1 MLSTRG
7 GQKFG
12 RVTVTLVP
20 SSEDRSFRSVPSTF
34 NATDRSYRWR
44 RAQAMNYMVVPKR
57 ITSERIEVDVFVD
70 SLKKGRTPSK
80 EVQKEVQKV
89 VQDFVKTMIESEW
102 KGLKFGGIGRAGSA
116 VPPQKGLVRGSIEDI
131 LGVGFDR

>member
-1 MLSTRG
+1 
-7 GQKFG
+7 
-12 RVTVTLVP
+12 
-20 SSEDRSFRSVPSTF
+20 
-34 NATDRSYRWR
+34 
-44 RAQAMNYMVVPKR
+44 MNYMVVPKR

>member
-1 MLSTRG
+1 
-7 GQKFG
+7 
-12 RVTVTLVP
+12 
-20 SSEDRSFRSVPSTF
+20 
-34 NATDRSYRWR
+34 
-44 RAQAMNYMVVPKR
+44 MNYMVVPKR

-70 SLKKGRTPSK
+70 SLKKGRTPS
-80 EVQKEVQKV
+80 KEVQKV

>member
-20 SSEDRSFRSVPSTF
+20 TSDDRTFRSVPSTF
-34 NATDRSYRWR
+34 SATERSYRWR
-44 RAQAMNYMVVPKR
+44 KAQAMNYMVVPKR
-57 ITSERIEVDVFVD
+57 ITSGRIEVDVFVD
-70 SLKKGRTPSK
+70 SPKKGRTPSRD
-80 EVQKEVQKV
+80 VQKV

-131 LGVGFDR
+131 LGVALDR

>member
-20 SSEDRSFRSVPSTF
+20 TSDDRSFRRVPSTF
-34 NATDRSYRWR
+34 SATDRSYRWR
-44 RAQAMNYMVVPKR
+44 RAQAMSYMVVPKR

-80 EVQKEVQKV
+80 DVQKV
-89 VQDFVKTMIESEW
+89 VQDFVKSMIESEW

-116 VPPQKGLVRGSIEDI
+116 IPPQKGLVRGSIEDI
-131 LGVGFDR
+131 LGVAFDR